1 MYIYVQYEVLMI
13 MSRERNLPTLSCLT
27 GEDIDDIWARV
38 ACFIERQMITRKG
51 VCISGLGTF
60 TFSFD
65 KLTPIFILTEK
76 LCRIYGFKQKKRQCS
91 EDVPVAS
98 LNFSSL
104 SADSPYERDCVEG
117 CVRETILLLLRAA
130 SSLQSVARTF
140 PRIGVLTFQQT
151 RVKMIFYRDFISALD
166 AAGKLSLAS
175 TSRAGSHSSERQKNI
190 TRPATTN
197 ARTSAKH
204 PARKDLK
211 TEPSSAQRQPDEE
224 DGRASRGSAD
234 GEIVTSNTD
243 RVVKLSQPAGDT
255 MNAMTVKSDAGVN
268 ETCADHRRAGQELCY
283 VCMQRARRN
292 IPLYVPDDERKRAE
306 QEQERVLMLNQHQK
320 DLQYFQ
326 KQEADR
332 MKKRED
338 GRQIAAF
345 NLALAEVQRR
355 RRTFNQS
362 HGSYIFASHLCT
374 PDHRLQQRDPVTLA
388 EQRLPAHKISEEL
401 RNISRARDHQLKS
414 LNDQK
419 REREII
425 QTNHQEMSE
434 ERIRHYEKVRN
445 LQVACEK
452 NWKHRVSLR
461 RQRDREDLQDF
472 RRFGCQNITD
482 QLEKYERC
490 NRCKRSTANRGQSN
504 LFRDTNYLSGSRLM
518 L

>member
-1 MYIYVQYEVLMI
+1 MMI
-13 MSRERNLPTLSCLT
+13 MSREHNLPTLSRLT
-27 GEDIDDIWARV
+27 GDDIDDIWARV

-51 VCISGLGTF
+51 VCIRGLGTF

-65 KLTPIFILTEK
+65 KCTPIFILTEK
-76 LCRIYGFKQKKRQCS
+76 LCRTYGFKQKKRQCS

-98 LNFSSL
+98 LNFSAL

-130 SSLQSVARTF
+130 SALQSVARTF
-140 PRIGVLTFQQT
+140 PRIGVLTFRQT
-151 RVKMIFYRDFISALD
+151 RVKMIFYQDFISALE
-166 AAGKLSLAS
+166 AAGQLSLAS
-175 TSRAGSHSSERQKNI
+175 TSRVESHSSERQKII

-197 ARTSAKH
+197 ARTSAKD
-204 PARKDLK
+204 PTRKDQK
-211 TEPSSAQRQPDEE
+211 TEPSSAQRQPDKE
-224 DGRASRGSAD
+224 DGRVYESFGYTPASRGSAD
-234 GEIVTSNTD
+234 GEIETSNTD
-243 RVVKLSQPAGDT
+243 RVVKLSQLAGDT
-255 MNAMTVKSDAGVN
+255 MSAMTIKSHSGVN
-268 ETCADHRRAGQELCY
+268 ETCADHSRAGQELCY

-292 IPLYVPDDERKRAE
+292 VPLYVPYDERKRAE
-306 QEQERVLMLNQHQK
+306 QEQERVLMLHQHQR

-332 MKKRED
+332 TKKRED
-338 GRQIAAF
+338 SRQVATF

-355 RRTFNQS
+355 RRTLNQS
-362 HGSYIFASHLCT
+362 HGSYIFVSHLCT
-374 PDHRLQQRDPVTLA
+374 PDHPLQQRHPETSA
-388 EQRLPAHKISEEL
+388 EQRLPAQKISEEL
-401 RNISRARDHQLKS
+401 RNISRTRDHQLKC

-425 QTNHQEMSE
+425 QKNHQEMLE
-434 ERIRHYEKVRN
+434 ERIRQYEKVRN

-452 NWKHRVSLR
+452 NWEHSISMR
-461 RQRDREDLQDF
+461 RQRDREELQDF
-472 RRFGCQNITD
+472 RRYGCQSLTD